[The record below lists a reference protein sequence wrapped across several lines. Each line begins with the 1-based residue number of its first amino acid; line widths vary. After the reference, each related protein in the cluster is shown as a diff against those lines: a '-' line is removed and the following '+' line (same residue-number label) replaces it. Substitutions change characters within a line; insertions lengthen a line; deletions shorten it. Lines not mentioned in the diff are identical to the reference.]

1 MIALAYVLLSLSF
14 YRVIHLTGLERKAG
28 AAATPQP
35 EIIGAPANR
44 IWPQPA
50 RLVTATRLRVWLN
63 PENLY

>member
-1 MIALAYVLLSLSF
+1 MFMGLGILIALAYVLLSLSF

-44 IWPQPA
+44 I
-50 RLVTATRLRVWLN
+50 
-63 PENLY
+63 